1 VSDLETR
8 LDAALREGDR
18 LDAKNVTSIYR
29 CGRCRAKGTRLEI
42 CLAGEPL
49 DMKVYACAKCVEK
62 TVSELDWV
70 RPIFDAMVAVGI
82 PNSLAND
89 AMTFLLNG
97 LEPPMS
103 DDRETG
109 AACKRELAAER
120 RRTNA
125 LIASLTECEECGEP
139 AEGLNEG
146 DCSNV
151 CAKHAKADYIEDP
164 WAKPL
169 RAIRTARKRAPR

>member
-1 VSDLETR
+1 MTPNDKLGAMRRRAEAAESD
-8 LDAALREGDR
+8 
-18 LDAKNVTSIYR
+18 
-29 CGRCRAKGTRLEI
+29 
-42 CLAGEPL
+42 
-49 DMKVYACAKCVEK
+49 
-62 TVSELDWV
+62 WQ
-70 RPIFDAMVAVGI
+70 
-82 PNSLAND
+82 
-89 AMTFLLNG
+89 
-97 LEPPMS
+97 
-103 DDRETG
+103 
-109 AACKRELAAER
+109 ACKRELAAER

>member
-29 CGRCRAKGTRLEI
+29 CGRC
-42 CLAGEPL
+42 
-49 DMKVYACAKCVEK
+49 
-62 TVSELDWV
+62 
-70 RPIFDAMVAVGI
+70 
-82 PNSLAND
+82 
-89 AMTFLLNG
+89 
-97 LEPPMS
+97 
-103 DDRETG
+103 RETG